1 MADAITVIKRG
12 LLQGDLDCGGHKL
25 LNVDLTDLISEEFGL
40 QDANTFFAGPTHAGD
55 ANPTFRAMVVA
66 DLPAAAMLTT
76 ENLAGL
82 ENVATSRT
90 NLELTTTA
98 TATNT
103 TTGLQLLAMAAPAL
117 EGTEFM
123 ISSDGV
129 PDWVTGATVLSTIG
143 AEPALGNPGTNGF
156 VLSSTTLGVRS
167 WIAQAASVLPVVDT
181 TAVVKGS
188 VDATK
193 LLRFEVD
200 GFTTG
205 VTRVL
210 TAPNFDGTIAT
221 LAGAEAF
228 TNKTSYNGIQLVSNG
243 GADKL
248 ALDGDITF
256 DAPDGLTFH
265 APVASDITVPLEGT
279 LATLDGEETLTNKT
293 IVGGSFQG
301 GVSLRS
307 SAGLFFV
314 NLLTDD
320 TVTADLTLRLN
331 GADRILYLGG
341 NFAIDGALILSGA
354 FDATFTLTGDSTLT
368 LPESGT
374 LATRENAEILA
385 NKTLEAVVGIG
396 IKNGTTGFD
405 LNIANTDESSAAD
418 RTLSIVLNNADRS
431 INLSGD
437 LTLAHSFIT
446 AGAFA
451 LTLTTTATTSLTLPT
466 TGTVEAYVGVPA
478 SAAAV
483 GIAGQKAYDASFE
496 YRCIASGNWVRGAHA
511 TW

>member
-1 MADAITVIKRG
+1 MSAAKTVIKDG

-25 LNVDLTDLISEEFGL
+25 LNIDLTDLISEEFGL
-40 QDANTFFAGPTHAGD
+40 KTANLFFAGPATGVP
-55 ANPTFRAMVVA
+55 ANPDFRAMVVA

-82 ENVATSRT
+82 ENLTTSRT
-90 NLELTTTA
+90 NLGLTTTA
-98 TATNT
+98 TAANT
-103 TTGLQLLAMAAPAL
+103 ATGLQLLAMAAPAL

-167 WIAQAASVLPVVDT
+167 WVAQAASVLPVVDT
-181 TAVVKGS
+181 TAIVKGS
-188 VDATK
+188 ADATK

-205 VTRVL
+205 TTRVL
-210 TAPNFDGTIAT
+210 TPPNFDGTIAT

-228 TNKTSYNGIQLVSNG
+228 TNKISYNGIQLVSNG

-256 DAPDGLTFH
+256 DAPDGLTFS
-265 APVASDITVPLEGT
+265 APVASSVTVPATGT
-279 LATLDGEETLTNKT
+279 LATLDGVETLTNKT

-320 TVTADLTLRLN
+320 TATADLTLRLN
-331 GADRILYLGG
+331 GADRIVYLGG
-341 NFAIDGALILSGA
+341 NLNLDGALILSGE
-354 FDATFTLTGDSTLT
+354 FDATLTLTGDSTLT

-385 NKTLEAVVGIG
+385 NKTLEAVAGIG
-396 IKNGTTGFD
+396 IVNSTSGFD
-405 LNIANTDESSAAD
+405 LNIANEDESALAD
-418 RTLSIVLNNADRS
+418 RTLQIVLNDAVRT

-437 LTLAHSFIT
+437 LMLAHNFVT

-451 LTLTTTATTSLTLPT
+451 LTLTTTATTALTLPT

-478 SAAAV
+478 SAAAA

-496 YRCIASGNWVRGAHA
+496 YRCVATNTWKRVAIA

>member
-1 MADAITVIKRG
+1 MSAAKTVIKDG
-12 LLQGDLDCGGHKL
+12 KLQGDLDCGGFRL
-25 LNVDLTDLISEEFGL
+25 LNIDLTDLISEEFGL

-90 NLELTTTA
+90 NLGLTTTA

-103 TTGLQLLAMAAPAL
+103 ATGLQLLAMAAPAL

-143 AEPALGNPGTNGF
+143 AEASLGNPGTNGF

-167 WIAQAASVLPVVDT
+167 WVAQAASVLPVVDT

-188 VDATK
+188 ADATK
-193 LLRFEVD
+193 LLRFEID

-205 VTRVL
+205 TTRVL
-210 TAPNFDGTIAT
+210 TAPNFDGMIAT

-228 TNKTSYNGIQLVSNG
+228 TNKISYNGIQLVSNG

-256 DAPDGLTFH
+256 DAPDGLTFS
-265 APVASDITVPLEGT
+265 APVTSSVTVPATGI
-279 LATLDGEETLTNKT
+279 LATLTGEETLTDKT
-293 IVGGSFQG
+293 IEAGIFTEGIHLQ
-301 GVSLRS
+301 S
-307 SAGLFFV
+307 SAGGPSAFFV
-314 NLLTDD
+314 ELTTDES
-320 TVTADLTLRLN
+320 ADSVLTLRTN
-331 GADRILYLGG
+331 GGNRVLSLGG
-341 NFAIDGALILSGA
+341 DLDTEGALILSGA
-354 FDATFTLTGDSTLT
+354 FDATLTLTGDSTLT

-374 LATRENAEILA
+374 VATRENAETLA
-385 NKTLEAVVGIG
+385 NKTLEAVVALG

-405 LNIANTDESSAAD
+405 LNIANSDSTGSAD
-418 RTLSIVLNNADRS
+418 RTLSFNVGNANRTIE
-431 INLSGD
+431 ING
-437 LTLAHSFIT
+437 
-446 AGAFA
+446 
-451 LTLTTTATTSLTLPT
+451 
-466 TGTVEAYVGVPA
+466 TG
-478 SAAAV
+478 AAAV
-483 GIAGQKAYDASFE
+483 FVNPPAVLADAGFEGAVAVDDTYFYSYDTGQAKWGRVELDF
-496 YRCIASGNWVRGAHA
+496 AW
-511 TW
+511 